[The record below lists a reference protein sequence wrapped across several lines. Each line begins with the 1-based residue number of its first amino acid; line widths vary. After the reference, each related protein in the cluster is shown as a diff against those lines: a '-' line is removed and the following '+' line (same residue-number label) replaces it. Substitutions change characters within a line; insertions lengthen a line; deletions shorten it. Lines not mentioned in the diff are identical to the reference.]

1 MKTRETLFTSLAF
14 LFWGLVPIS
23 AMGQSLP
30 HTFSAN
36 TAAKASEV
44 NENFEYLFQRFKL
57 RTTTID
63 CSSSDSIQDAL
74 KEYNHIKVSGN
85 CNQYV
90 QIGLRGYQ
98 SSSQQ
103 QINRDFIFIEGLDAN
118 KATTISSS
126 NKVVI
131 DIDDTITVR
140 LKNLTISG
148 TDQYALTVGRGATLY
163 AESLEVKNAQNGI
176 TVHDGGIAYLSDI
189 TVSATSNA
197 VQVTRN
203 GTARI
208 YNDSLLQN
216 SPVGLAVYYGSHAQ
230 VDNSTINGNQ
240 LGVYMKQASLD
251 VYGSTISN
259 NTGDGFLLHH
269 NSSAEINNSNILSN
283 TNDGLTLRNG
293 SQALVV
299 NSVIDGSQ
307 SHGVYINANSVMQ
320 TDNLTVK
327 NSSHKNISL
336 SDNSVLRFFSSTVE
350 SDNETNLAIM
360 SGSRVIVKGSNMN
373 FSGSSAVT
381 LYDSATLE
389 VRSTSN
395 SFSGTIAC
403 TNPANMGVSIVRNN
417 TGSSWDNSSSPTTC
431 PVH

>member
-1 MKTRETLFTSLAF
+1 MKTIKTFFVSFVF
-14 LFWGLVPIS
+14 LCMGLVPLS

-44 NENFEYLFQRFKL
+44 NANFKYLLGRFEL
-57 RTTTID
+57 RDTTID
-63 CSSSDSIQDAL
+63 CLNGSIQDAL
-74 KEYNHIKVSGN
+74 KEFNHIKISGN
-85 CNQYV
+85 CNQDV
-90 QIGLRGYQ
+90 QIGLRGVQ

-126 NKVVI
+126 NITVV
-131 DIDDTITVR
+131 DIDDTVTVH

-148 TDQYALTVGRGATLY
+148 TGQYAITAGRGATLY
-163 AESLEVKNAQNGI
+163 AESLIVENAGNGI

-197 VQVTRN
+197 VLVTRN
-203 GTARI
+203 GTAKI
-208 YNDSLLQN
+208 YNNSLLQN
-216 SPVGLAVYYGSHAQ
+216 SPGGLTVYYGSHAQ
-230 VDNSTINGNQ
+230 VDNSTIKGNQ

-259 NTGDGFLLHH
+259 NTEDGFLLHH

-283 TNDGLTLRNG
+283 ARDGLTLRNG
-293 SQALVV
+293 SQALVK

-307 SHGVYINANSVMQ
+307 SNGVYINANSVMQ

-327 NSSHKNISL
+327 NSTNSNISL

-360 SGSRVIVKGSNMN
+360 GGSRVIAKGSNMN

-381 LYDSATLE
+381 LYDRATLE
-389 VRSTSN
+389 VRSTGN
-395 SFSGTIAC
+395 SFTGTIAC
-403 TNPANMGVSIVRNN
+403 TNSANMGVSIVRNE
-417 TGSSWDNSSSPTTC
+417 TGSSWDNSSSTTTC
-431 PVH
+431 FVH

>member
-1 MKTRETLFTSLAF
+1 MKTIKTLFASLAF
-14 LFWGLVPIS
+14 LFLGLVPIS
-23 AMGQSLP
+23 AMGQSMP
-30 HTFSAN
+30 YTFTAN

-44 NENFEYLFQRFKL
+44 NANFEYLLKRFKL
-57 RTTTID
+57 RTTTIN
-63 CSSSDSIQDAL
+63 CYSDSIQDAL

-85 CNQYV
+85 CNQYI

-103 QINRDFIFIEGLDAN
+103 QINRDFIFIEGLDPN

-126 NKVVI
+126 NLVVV
-131 DIDDTITVR
+131 DIDDTVTVH

-148 TDQYALTVGRGATLY
+148 TNQYALVVGRGATLY

-189 TVSATSNA
+189 TVSSTSNA
-197 VQVTRN
+197 VTVTRN

-208 YNDSLLQN
+208 YNNSLLQN

-230 VDNSTINGNQ
+230 VDNSTIKGNQ

-259 NTGDGFLLHH
+259 NTDDGFLIHQ
-269 NSSAEINNSNILSN
+269 NSSAEINNSNILNN
-283 TNDGLTLRNG
+283 TRDGLTLRNG

-327 NSSHKNISL
+327 NSNHKNISL

-350 SDNETNLAIM
+350 SDNETNLEINT
-360 SGSRVIVKGSNMN
+360 GSRVIAKGSNMN
-373 FSGSSAVT
+373 FSGSSAVK
-381 LYDSATLE
+381 LYDRATLE

-403 TNPANMGVSIVRNN
+403 SNPANMGVSIVRNQ

>member
-1 MKTRETLFTSLAF
+1 MKTIKTLFASLAF
-14 LFWGLVPIS
+14 LFLGLVPIS
-23 AMGQSLP
+23 AMGQSMP
-30 HTFSAN
+30 YTFTAN

-44 NENFEYLFQRFKL
+44 NANFEYLLKRFKL
-57 RTTTID
+57 RTTTIN
-63 CSSSDSIQDAL
+63 CYSDSIQDAL

-103 QINRDFIFIEGLDAN
+103 QINRDFIFIEGLDPN

-126 NKVVI
+126 NLVVV
-131 DIDDTITVR
+131 DIDDTVTVH

-148 TDQYALTVGRGATLY
+148 TNQYALVVGRGATLY

-189 TVSATSNA
+189 TVSSTSNA
-197 VQVTRN
+197 VTVTRN

-208 YNDSLLQN
+208 YNNSLLQN

-259 NTGDGFLLHH
+259 NTEDGFLLHH

-283 TNDGLTLRNG
+283 ARDGLTLRNG
-293 SQALVV
+293 SQAFVV

-307 SHGVYINANSVMQ
+307 SNGVYINANSVMQ

-327 NSSHKNISL
+327 NSTNSNISL

-360 SGSRVIVKGSNMN
+360 GGSRVIAKGSNMN

-381 LYDSATLE
+381 LYDRATLE
-389 VRSTSN
+389 VRSTGN
-395 SFSGTIAC
+395 SFTGTIAC
-403 TNPANMGVSIVRNN
+403 SNPANMGVSVVRNN